1 MDDLG
6 STTVH
11 EVKVENKY
19 RNGVC
24 YHLRVCVCVCVT
36 MCACRRKRI
45 SSGDLP
51 EGAREHN

>member
-24 YHLRVCVCVCVT
+24 YHLRVCVCVWLCVR
-36 MCACRRKRI
+36 A
-45 SSGDLP
+45 
-51 EGAREHN
+51 EEREYQVETCQREQENIID